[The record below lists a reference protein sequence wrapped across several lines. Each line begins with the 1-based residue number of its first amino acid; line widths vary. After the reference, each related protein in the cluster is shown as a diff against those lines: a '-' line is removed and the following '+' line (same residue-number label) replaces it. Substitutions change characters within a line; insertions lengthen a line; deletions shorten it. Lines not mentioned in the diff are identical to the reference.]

1 MTGYRIDQLLDIE
14 QVRRLLESHHRLS
27 QMAYGVF
34 DADGNEVIAV
44 GWQDICVRFYRA
56 HPVTCARCRESDAF
70 IKAHLHDFEGE
81 FLEYRCKNGMID
93 VAMPIIIDG
102 EHAATFFSGQ
112 FFYEDDRPD
121 LEYSLMHGEGLGFD
135 LEEYLKALERVHVL
149 SREHVRSNML
159 FLRDMVAVLAR
170 CGLNNL
176 RFAREAE
183 ERKRVEEELRVRE
196 EEFRA
201 LAENTPDTIARY
213 DRECSRLF
221 ANRAF
226 AALAGM
232 PEEELLGKAP
242 TTYSSS
248 PAAVEYEARI
258 RGVFQSG
265 LVDEYEFSW
274 PDREGRQITSHVR
287 IVPERNR
294 EGRIASVLCVG
305 RDITEWKRYEAE
317 LLHRAKL
324 QERLAAVAAAVPG
337 FIFTIRVEPGGRT
350 CFPFAS
356 DGIEDLF
363 GIRPEEIRDDA
374 AVLRARYH
382 PDDLARHLELVAESG
397 RTLAPF
403 RIEIRVNHPDK
414 GERWVEIRSNPQ
426 RQPDGATEWH
436 GVMIDVTERKRME
449 ALLAAREQY
458 QRTLLDN
465 FPFFVWLKDKESRL
479 LAANQ
484 QYARVAKA
492 GTTRELE
499 GRTDFDFFPRD
510 LAEKYVADDRAV
522 MAGGA
527 MKNVEEMYS
536 DENGELHWMETWK
549 SPVFVNG
556 QVVGTV
562 GCSHDITDRKRNE
575 QMLLERAELERRQS
589 QYFRVAP
596 GYFYTLVLR
605 PDGTLFVPF
614 ASDGVIDLYGLR
626 PEVVTKDLSL
636 FFSLCH
642 PDDVEFTSMKMEQS
656 AREMSPYHVEYRINH
671 PEKGERWIEARSLP
685 QREPDGSILWHGFMY
700 DITTRKW
707 MEKELQRKNSEL
719 ERFTYTVSHDLKSPL
734 ITIKSFSGS
743 IKSDLASGR
752 EDRIETDLN
761 RICTAADKMA
771 ALLDDLLELSR
782 VGRIVGAPEP
792 VDMAAL
798 VREVL
803 KNMEGVLNENGVQV
817 AVHPELPTVQCDPQR
832 MMEVV
837 QNLVEN
843 AVKYRGDQT
852 EPRIQVGLREEGGRR
867 VFFIQ
872 DNGPGIEPKYHENI
886 FGLFNRLDTRIPG
899 TGIGLALVKR
909 IIEVQGGSIWVES
922 EGCGVGSTFCF
933 TLK

>member
-1 MTGYRIDQLLDIE
+1 MTGYRIDQLIDIE

-56 HPVTCARCRESDAF
+56 PPVTCARCRESDAF

-102 EHAATFFSGQ
+102 EHAATFFTGQ

-226 AALAGM
+226 ATLAGM
-232 PEEELLGKAP
+232 PEDELLGKAP

-248 PAAVEYEARI
+248 PAAFEYEARI

-274 PDREGRQITSHVR
+274 PDRDGRPITSQVR

-305 RDITEWKRYEAE
+305 RDITKWKQYEAE

-414 GERWVEIRSNPQ
+414 GERWVEIRSTPQ

-449 ALLAAREQY
+449 ALLATREQY

-484 QYARVAKA
+484 QYARVAKV

-499 GRTDFDFFPRD
+499 GRTDFDLFPSD

-527 MKNVEEMYS
+527 TKNVEEMYR

-562 GCSHDITDRKRNE
+562 GCSRDITDRKRHE
-575 QMLLERAELERRQS
+575 QMLLECAELERRQS
-589 QYFRVAP
+589 QYFRAAP
-596 GYFYTLVLR
+596 GYFYTLALR
-605 PDGTLFVPF
+605 PDGTLFMPF

-626 PEVVTKDLSL
+626 PEAVTKDLSL
-636 FFSLCH
+636 FVSQCH
-642 PDDVEFTSMKMEQS
+642 PDDAEFTFMKMEQS

-700 DITTRKW
+700 DVTTRKW

-743 IKSDLASGR
+743 IISDFASGR
-752 EDRIETDLN
+752 NDRIETDLN
-761 RICTAADKMA
+761 RICAAADKMA

-782 VGRIVGAPEP
+782 VGRIVSAPEP

-798 VREVL
+798 VRDVL
-803 KNMEGVLNENGVQV
+803 KNMEGVLKESGVQV
-817 AVHPELPTVQCDPQR
+817 SVHPELPTVQCDPQR

-843 AVKYRGDQT
+843 AVKYRGDQP
-852 EPRIQVGLREEGGRR
+852 EPRIQVGLREDGGGR
-867 VFFIQ
+867 VFFVR
-872 DNGPGIEPKYHENI
+872 DNGAGIEPQYHEHI
-886 FGLFNRLDTRIPG
+886 FGLFNRLDARIPG

-922 EGCGVGSTFCF
+922 EGCGGGSTFCF